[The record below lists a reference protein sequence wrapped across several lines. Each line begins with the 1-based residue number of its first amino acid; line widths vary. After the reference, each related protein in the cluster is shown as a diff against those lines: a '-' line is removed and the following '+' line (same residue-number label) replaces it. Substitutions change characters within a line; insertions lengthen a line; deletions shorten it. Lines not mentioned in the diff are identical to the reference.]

1 MHINKEAIE
10 EIRRSHDLVQTIRS
24 RGVELKR
31 KGRHYVGLCPFHE
44 DHSPSLTVSPEK
56 QLWNCLGACAA
67 GGGKSGG
74 DVITFVAR
82 LDGVSFPEALRRLGY
97 EEPSRKGPRGLCS
110 GVSATDV
117 RWPRSEAA
125 SVEQGPLTNP
135 TAPVR
140 RDLLLR
146 VTKHY
151 HRVFKEH
158 PVGQEYLRK
167 RGLTDPEMLAAFQVG
182 YADGSL
188 LRMTDPETTRVLRET
203 GLVTAKGRELLAEC
217 VVIPLILPELGVV
230 GLYGRHVKRDQHL
243 YLRGPLRGVF
253 HWQAMKGSK
262 ELILTESV
270 IDALTLYQA
279 GFRNVSAIHGTQGF
293 TADHEEL
300 LRRFRVRRVLLC
312 LDNDEAGSRA
322 THAISEKLRQL
333 GIEAMDARARGAKDP
348 SELVAKLGVDAAK
361 ETFRKV
367 LNEARNRVGAG
378 AARIGAPEKATPP
391 PGPPSLTVDERAG
404 ETADTTPEPEAGA
417 PPPPRRH
424 HGVLV
429 EREQGGGWRVRFG
442 DRSYRVRGLVPDGMD
457 RLRVNLRVDASD
469 KMHVETVDLYSQR
482 GRSIWQREASRIL
495 GVEEAELTREVG
507 DLVEILEDLRLDL
520 RNAKEKSAVKV
531 EIADAAREE
540 ALKRLRSLSLLEDVL
555 VDFERVG
562 FVGEKPSLT
571 VTYLA
576 SLSRLLDEPLG
587 ILIVSR
593 SAAGKSSLQD
603 AVCSF
608 VPEESLAKHTRI
620 TGQALFYGE
629 EDSLVNKVLSIDEE
643 KGAADASYAV
653 RILQSEQQLS
663 IVTTE
668 TDPQSGRHKAHTH
681 EVRGPVAILL
691 TTASPEALDY
701 ETRNR
706 FVQVSIDES
715 AEQTR
720 RILERQRQMDTLD
733 GLLGRK
739 EADAIRQR
747 QQTMQRLLRPI
758 GVVNPYAPQLR
769 YPDRQLQMRREHKK
783 YLTLIKTIA
792 LLHQHQRE
800 VKRARRG
807 DVELEYIEVL
817 PSDIEFANRLARAV
831 LGHGLDELA
840 PPARALL
847 REIAR
852 MVVQDGQEFTR
863 RDVKTAT
870 GWSDWS
876 VREYLRHLI
885 DLEYV
890 VQAGGGNGRRISYE
904 LIFDGDPDEDQR
916 YLAGLVDVNELVHR
930 QKALSVGS
938 N

>member
-1 MHINKEAIE
+1 
-10 EIRRSHDLVQTIRS
+10 
-24 RGVELKR
+24 
-31 KGRHYVGLCPFHE
+31 
-44 DHSPSLTVSPEK
+44 
-56 QLWNCLGACAA
+56 
-67 GGGKSGG
+67 
-74 DVITFVAR
+74 
-82 LDGVSFPEALRRLGY
+82 
-97 EEPSRKGPRGLCS
+97 
-110 GVSATDV
+110 
-117 RWPRSEAA
+117 
-125 SVEQGPLTNP
+125 
-135 TAPVR
+135 VR

-203 GLVTAKGRELLAEC
+203 GLVTAKRRELLAEC
-217 VVIPLILPELGVV
+217 VVFPLTLPELGVV
-230 GLYGRHVKRDQHL
+230 GLYGRHVRRDQHL

-262 ELILTESV
+262 DLILTESV
-270 IDALTLYQA
+270 IDALTLYQV

-391 PGPPSLTVDERAG
+391 PGPPSLTVD
-404 ETADTTPEPEAGA
+404 
-417 PPPPRRH
+417 
-424 HGVLV
+424 
-429 EREQGGGWRVRFG
+429 
-442 DRSYRVRGLVPDGMD
+442 VRGLVPDGMD